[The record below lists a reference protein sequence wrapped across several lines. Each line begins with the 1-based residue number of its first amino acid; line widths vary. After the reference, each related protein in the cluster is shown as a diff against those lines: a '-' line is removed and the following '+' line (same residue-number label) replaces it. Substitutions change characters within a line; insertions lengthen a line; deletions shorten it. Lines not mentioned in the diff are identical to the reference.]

1 MRILIGPGM
10 VPPDYGGIFAGGA
23 SYVAWNIA
31 RELALQKNDVFMYT
45 LHDFPKENIENIH
58 ILERRKYI
66 VVPKALFKAAK
77 EIKWAKELLSKYYRK
92 KLLNLSLKFCIRYVY
107 WLDSIDNILPDIVHI
122 HGNGLY
128 NLAFILATLKRKCPM
143 IITNHGLANKGD
155 YINSDFP
162 FQQVERDIF
171 TFLKTNNVN
180 ITTVSS
186 TSAEKIVKKY
196 NYSLNKISV
205 ILNGVEK
212 KFFLPSI
219 SNKYKL
225 REKLGLPLNKIIIL
239 TVGILSKNKY
249 QSLIVEALLNLE
261 NNYKYVI
268 VGNGAEE
275 NNLKERVEKLQLE
288 DRVIFLGKVMGQKFI
303 DIYHASD
310 VFVLTSKSEGFP
322 LVFLEAMAAG
332 LQIVTMRG
340 LSGVSE
346 IDFNDNIIKC
356 NSYNALELASK
367 IKNVTSNNNIRKNIS
382 EIAKKHFNWADV
394 SKKYLNLYKEIIKN
408 K

>member
-10 VPPDYGGIFAGGA
+10 VPPKYGGIFAGGA
-23 SYVAWNIA
+23 SYVGWNIA
-31 RELALQKNDVFMYT
+31 RELALQENDVFMYT

-128 NLAFILATLKRKCPM
+128 NFAFILATLKRKYPM
-143 IITNHGLANKGD
+143 VITNHGLANKSD
-155 YINSDFP
+155 YNNSDFP

-171 TFLKTNNVN
+171 TFLKTNDVN

-196 NYSLNKISV
+196 NYPLKKIAV
-205 ILNGVEK
+205 IPNGVEK

-239 TVGILSKNKY
+239 TVGTLSKRKN
-249 QSLIVEALLNLE
+249 QSLVIETLVHLE
-261 NNYKYVI
+261 HNYNYII
-268 VGNGAEE
+268 VGDGGEE
-275 NNLKERVEKLQLE
+275 NNLKEKVKKLHLNG
-288 DRVIFLGKVMGQKFI
+288 RVIFLGKVMGQKLI
-303 DIYHASD
+303 DLYHASD
-310 VFVLTSKSEGFP
+310 IFVLTSKSEGLP

-332 LQIVTMRG
+332 LPIVTMRG
-340 LSGVSE
+340 LAGVSDV
-346 IDFNDNIIKC
+346 DFNNNIIKC

-367 IKNVTSNNNIRKNIS
+367 IKKVTIDNNIRKNIS

-394 SKKYLNLYKEIIKN
+394 SKKYLSLYKEIIEN